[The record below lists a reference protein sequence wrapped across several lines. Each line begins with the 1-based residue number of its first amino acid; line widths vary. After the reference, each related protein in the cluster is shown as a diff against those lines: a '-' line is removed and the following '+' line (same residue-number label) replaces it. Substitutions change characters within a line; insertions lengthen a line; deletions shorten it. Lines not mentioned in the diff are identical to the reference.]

1 MPTERRSS
9 GDRRESFE
17 GDKPSE
23 RRVGHRRQADVP
35 APLERRNGD
44 ERRGGKER
52 RTKLE
57 RRGRET
63 PEEHVRNA
71 LQLLANVADA
81 GVLSDEL
88 QRDLDSAMFRLRFA
102 VDRLEQEEK

>member
-9 GDRRESFE
+9 GDRRERLE
-17 GDKPSE
+17 DGEQPE
-23 RRVGHRRQADVP
+23 RRASHRRQSSGATPV
-35 APLERRNGD
+35 ERRSGD
-44 ERRGGKER
+44 ERRNGKER

-71 LQLLANVADA
+71 LQLLANVAES
-81 GVLSDEL
+81 GVLTDEL

-102 VDRLEQEEK
+102 VDRLENEE